1 MILAAVLLAAKPV
14 LSGAVA
20 GRAPA
25 ESVVFLV
32 VPVSEVSPS
41 ASGAALK
48 LAIQNGLVVPRVT
61 AAPLGSALQITQL
74 DSVFSDLSVYFGLS
88 ELAFRRKFVLPGD
101 VSHSKLT
108 RPGLM
113 TIENEN
119 DPTHRAYIYVTP
131 TGHFAVTGANGRYRL
146 ENVPAG
152 KRRFTA
158 WDEKNGTLDR
168 EVVVKAGE
176 TGQLDFEAKK

>member
-25 ESVVFLV
+25 ESVVFLA
-32 VPVSEVSPS
+32 VPVSEVPPPAEGSS
-41 ASGAALK
+41 LK
-48 LAIQNGLVVPRVT
+48 LAIQNGLVAPRVS
-61 AAPLGSALQITQL
+61 AAQLGSALQITQL

-101 VSHSKLT
+101 ASHSRLS

-131 TGHFAVTGANGRYRL
+131 TRHFAITGADGHYRL
-146 ENVPAG
+146 EGAPAG
-152 KRRFTA
+152 KRRFTC
-158 WDEKNGTLDR
+158 WDEKNGTHDR
-168 EVVVKAGE
+168 EIEVKAGE
-176 TGQLDFEAKK
+176 TVQVEFGR